1 MCRACLNTKVLPIH
15 GGFSSIT
22 LPRSCD
28 NARDVDG
35 SRNKC
40 PMDPFVIV
48 HDKCKFVDSQVIK
61 LQEAPDMVPVG
72 DLPRHIILNAD
83 RWLTNR
89 VVPGM
94 RAVVM
99 GIYSIYQSK
108 SNVSIFVLELIWKT
122 KIYYRKDPVPLLS
135 VHLIFESSALRL
147 ISTTV
152 VVDDP
157 ISQKQRKR
165 NSFDCLVSLICIT
178 YWLAVLLHPFL
189 AMKVI

>member
-1 MCRACLNTKVLPIH
+1 MCRSCRNFKTIPVT

-22 LPRSCD
+22 LPRNCD
-28 NARDVDG
+28 SASSFGGQPNE
-35 SRNKC
+35 C

-72 DLPRHIILNAD
+72 DLPRHTILNAD

-99 GIYSIYQSK
+99 GIYSIFQTK
-108 SNVSIFVLELIWKT
+108 AAVS
-122 KIYYRKDPVPLLS
+122 
-135 VHLIFESSALRL
+135 
-147 ISTTV
+147 
-152 VVDDP
+152 
-157 ISQKQRKR
+157 
-165 NSFDCLVSLICIT
+165 
-178 YWLAVLLHPFL
+178 
-189 AMKVI
+189 

>member
-1 MCRACLNTKVLPIH
+1 MVRIPGIVIGASTLSSRATQVTAMCRACLNTKVLPIH

-94 RAVVM
+94 RAVIM

-122 KIYYRKDPVPLLS
+122 NIITERIRRHCCSYTLY
-135 VHLIFESSALRL
+135 SSRR
-147 ISTTV
+147 S
-152 VVDDP
+152 
-157 ISQKQRKR
+157 RG
-165 NSFDCLVSLICIT
+165 
-178 YWLAVLLHPFL
+178 
-189 AMKVI
+189 